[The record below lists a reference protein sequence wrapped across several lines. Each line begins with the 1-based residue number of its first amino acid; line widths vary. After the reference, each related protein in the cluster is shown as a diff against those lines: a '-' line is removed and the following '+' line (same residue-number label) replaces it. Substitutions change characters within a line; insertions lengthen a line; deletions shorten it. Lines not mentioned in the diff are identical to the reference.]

1 MKYLIKKIFINKIL
15 SKLLLKYILILDKY
29 LYFIIGQYASLYYD
43 GKHPKHDII
52 KYEDWFI
59 SNLRRDWNVVDVGSN
74 SGYMAHKISKS
85 VKNVTGIEINQKLY
99 NNSIQLE
106 SENLKFVN
114 ADATTFNYAN
124 LEKIHCITLSNVLEH
139 IEQRVVFLKSL
150 LDKVNWIQE
159 PLFLIRVPMIDRH
172 WVVFLKKNLGVDYRL
187 DETHFIEYTKETFYD
202 EIKQANLKVVQFD
215 VRWGEIY
222 AVVSG

>member
-1 MKYLIKKIFINKIL
+1 MKKIIKTLIFNKINA
-15 SKLLLKYILILDKY
+15 KLFLTFLLKVDKY

-74 SGYMAHKISKS
+74 SGHMAYKISKS
-85 VKNVTGIEINQKLY
+85 VKNVTGIEIDQKLY
-99 NNSIQLE
+99 NKSVQIE
-106 SENLKFVN
+106 SENLKFIN

-124 LEKIHCITLSNVLEH
+124 LEKIHCVTLSNVLEH

-150 LDKVNWIQE
+150 LDKVNWKQE

-172 WVVFLKKNLGVDYRL
+172 WVVFLKKKLGVDYRL

-202 EIKQANLKVVQFD
+202 EINQANLKVVQFD

-222 AVVSG
+222 AVVSK

>member
-1 MKYLIKKIFINKIL
+1 MKKIIKTLIFNKINA
-15 SKLLLKYILILDKY
+15 KLFLTFLLKVDKY

-74 SGYMAHKISKS
+74 SGHMAYKISKS
-85 VKNVTGIEINQKLY
+85 VKNVTGIEIDQKLY
-99 NNSIQLE
+99 NKSIQLE
-106 SENLKFVN
+106 SENLKFIN

-124 LEKIHCITLSNVLEH
+124 LEKIHCVTLSNVLEH

-150 LDKVNWIQE
+150 LDKVNWKQK

-172 WVVFLKKNLGVDYRL
+172 WVVLLKKNLGVDYRL

-202 EIKQANLKVVQFD
+202 EINQANLKVVQFD

-222 AVVSG
+222 AVVSK

>member
-1 MKYLIKKIFINKIL
+1 MKKIIKILIFNKINA
-15 SKLLLKYILILDKY
+15 KLFLTFLLKVDKY

-74 SGYMAHKISKS
+74 SGYMAYKISKS
-85 VKNVTGIEINQKLY
+85 VKNITGIEIDQKLY
-99 NNSIQLE
+99 NKSIQLE
-106 SENLKFVN
+106 SENLKFIN

-124 LEKIHCITLSNVLEH
+124 LEKIHCVTLSNVLEH

-150 LDKVNWIQE
+150 LDKVNWKQK

-172 WVVFLKKNLGVDYRL
+172 WVVLLKKNLGVDYRL
-187 DETHFIEYTKETFYD
+187 DETHFIEYTKETFYE

-222 AVVSG
+222 AVVIG

>member
-1 MKYLIKKIFINKIL
+1 MKKIIKTLIFNKINA
-15 SKLLLKYILILDKY
+15 KLFLTFLLKVDKY

-74 SGYMAHKISKS
+74 SGHMAYKISKS
-85 VKNVTGIEINQKLY
+85 VKNVTGIEIDQKLY
-99 NNSIQLE
+99 NKSIQLE
-106 SENLKFVN
+106 SENLKFIN

-124 LEKIHCITLSNVLEH
+124 LEKIHCVTLSNVLEH

-150 LDKVNWIQE
+150 LDKVNWKQE

-172 WVVFLKKNLGVDYRL
+172 WVVFLKKKLGVDYRL

-202 EIKQANLKVVQFD
+202 EINQANLKVVQFD

-222 AVVSG
+222 AVVSK